1 MVKEEEQDNSFLT
14 LEELGE
20 MLKLKPT
27 TCRRLYKK
35 GVIPGVKIGHN
46 ILRFDYESV
55 REVLLG
61 KKKSPAAQKR
71 VEAKEKKVKKLSEK
85 RMELDARIAEVT
97 EKWNSLARE
106 CGFMTCEVQFKSKT
120 TRDNFDRCVQDE
132 WWMSKYDEAL
142 AIIPTSNWC
151 MGKIPDKDGR
161 TFRANLGWFIS
172 PDTVKKLIEGTYK
185 NRKTIGLFE
194 QDGGVDKF
202 GGR

>member
-1 MVKEEEQDNSFLT
+1 MVKEEDKDSSFLT

-20 MLKLKPT
+20 ALKLKPT

-35 GVIPGVKIGHN
+35 GVIPGIKIGHN
-46 ILRFDYESV
+46 ILRFDYKSV

-61 KKKSPAAQKR
+61 QKKSPASQKK
-71 VEAKEKKVKKLSEK
+71 VEAKEKKVRKLSEE
-85 RMELDARIAEVT
+85 RMELDARIGEVT
-97 EKWNSLARE
+97 AKWNALAKER
-106 CGFMTCEVQFKSKT
+106 GFLTCEVQFKSKQ
-120 TRDNFDRCVQDE
+120 TRDNFDKCVKDK
-132 WWMSKYDEAL
+132 WWMEKYDEAL

-151 MGKIPDKDGR
+151 MGKVPDKEGKV
-161 TFRANLGWFIS
+161 FRAHLGWFIS

-194 QDGGVDKF
+194 QTGGEDKF